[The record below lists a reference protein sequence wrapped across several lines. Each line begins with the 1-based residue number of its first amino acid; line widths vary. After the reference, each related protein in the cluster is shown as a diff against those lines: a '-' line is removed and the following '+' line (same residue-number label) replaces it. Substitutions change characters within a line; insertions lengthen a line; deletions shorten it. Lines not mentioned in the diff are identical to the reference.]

1 MLHRR
6 TRVRVT
12 VSYAR
17 QLVLARSAVS
27 ADRSWVGGLLDGIY
41 ARTIDRTEGLD
52 SGPQHRSTKSAKS
65 TKMMLIRRLTP
76 ADAASFMEI
85 RREALE
91 RELLAFGSSPGEDV
105 AQSLEQVHGLL
116 GQGEGAVF
124 GAFDSA
130 LAGVVGVRRQTRQ
143 KERHK
148 AEIWGMYLREEHR
161 GRGLGRRLME
171 AAIAFAREQDGVR
184 LLHLAVT
191 LHVNGADL
199 SERHMVLKL

>member
-1 MLHRR
+1 
-6 TRVRVT
+6 
-12 VSYAR
+12 
-17 QLVLARSAVS
+17 
-27 ADRSWVGGLLDGIY
+27 
-41 ARTIDRTEGLD
+41 
-52 SGPQHRSTKSAKS
+52 
-65 TKMMLIRRLTP
+65 MMLIRRLKP

-91 RELLAFGSSPGEDV
+91 RELFAFGSSPGEDL
-105 AQSLEQVHGLL
+105 AQSLEQVQGLL

-124 GAFDSA
+124 GAFDSE

-161 GRGLGRRLME
+161 GRGSGRRLME

-184 LLHLAVT
+184 LLHLSVT
-191 LHVNGADL
+191 DNAERAAALYAKLGFVIWGTEAAALHVNGADL
-199 SERHMVLKL
+199 SERHMVLQL

>member
-1 MLHRR
+1 
-6 TRVRVT
+6 
-12 VSYAR
+12 
-17 QLVLARSAVS
+17 
-27 ADRSWVGGLLDGIY
+27 
-41 ARTIDRTEGLD
+41 
-52 SGPQHRSTKSAKS
+52 
-65 TKMMLIRRLTP
+65 MLIRRLTP

-91 RELLAFGSSPGEDV
+91 RERLAFGSSPGEDV
-105 AQSLEQVHGLL
+105 AQSFEQVQGLL

-130 LAGVVGVRRQTRQ
+130 IAGVVGVRTQTRQ

-148 AEIWGMYLREEHR
+148 AALYAKLGFVIWGTEP
-161 GRGLGRRLME
+161 
-171 AAIAFAREQDGVR
+171 AA
-184 LLHLAVT
+184 